1 MPAPMQRREI
11 ESRSALARV
20 EGPSAQPLP
29 LTTVN
34 APPRPLKPFQIC
46 WSTCPAHPRK
56 PHYVSHQSHPV
67 LLLRVASSIFT
78 SEPHLFLN
86 VILLIYLGLSCS
98 TQDLQLRLVNS

>member
-1 MPAPMQRREI
+1 MPASMQRREI

-29 LTTVN
+29 VTTAE
-34 APPRPLKPFQIC
+34 APPRPLKPFQTC
-46 WSTCPAHPRK
+46 WSTCPAYPRK

-67 LLLRVASSIFT
+67 LLLCVASSIFT

-86 VILLIYLGLSCS
+86 VFLLIYLGLSCS
-98 TQDLQLRLVNS
+98 MQDLQFRLVNS